1 MVQTR
6 SRMPSG
12 TIMLSW
18 YPSSSVPAITGSG
31 FISLPTASASRNRTG
46 SPETTYPAQGRV
58 LTGAKLSVT
67 AAISV
72 TSVVVDVDHPLDPE
86 PVRSATEIAAPGHVR
101 HGRFHFSAVR

>member
-1 MVQTR
+1 M
-6 SRMPSG
+6 
-12 TIMLSW
+12 
-18 YPSSSVPAITGSG
+18 TGSG

-72 TSVVVDVDHPLDPE
+72 TSVVVDVDHPLDSE
-86 PVRSATEIAAPGHVR
+86 PVRSATEISSPRHIG
-101 HGRFHFSAVR
+101 HGRFHFSAVRQAAEQTVGIVAGIRGNANVRVVPE